1 MAINLQRLTYTCVS
15 LFFFSLPA
23 LAWDNYKEF
32 KRDHW
37 DFEAGTEFFRSEAN
51 YPSSGGGSQNLNSGN
66 YFQTLDFTFGTRYM
80 PRQTW
85 SMFAEGTVA
94 NAESKDSLATRTNS
108 SFSEAQLGMDF
119 VMYSD
124 LFQMIP
130 EVVVVLPAERVNSTS
145 DTALNSE
152 GVLEVRSRLNVQK
165 DFGTWRG
172 YGWLGFTYRGD
183 GRSFLM
189 PWGVGV
195 QMKKNRFRW
204 GGELFGY
211 QSVSD
216 DTDKNSATRTAYING
231 VNAGSLK
238 YYGTNPALMDTQVF
252 ATWLVNSKWSM
263 QVNGGLTLM
272 GSNSAAGFH
281 AGAVIR
287 YSFDMSEGYVEEP
300 TVAPI
305 DSPVPSYRS
314 NMYNS
319 DLGSEKKVD
328 QFREDTA
335 DGVEQDIF
343 KARPT
348 QKPVPKA
355 RPKDKKLQQQ
365 LDQTEFDI
373 ELKSKK
379 KRKNRN

>member
-1 MAINLQRLTYTCVS
+1 MAINLQRLTSTCIS
-15 LFFFSLPA
+15 LLFFSLPA

-37 DFEAGTEFFRSEAN
+37 DFEASTEFFRSEAN

-85 SMFAEGTVA
+85 SIFAEGTVS

-108 SFSEAQLGMDF
+108 SFSEAQLGVDF

-130 EVVVVLPAERVNSTS
+130 EVVVVIPTEKVNSTS
-145 DTALNSE
+145 DTVLNSE
-152 GVLEVRSRLNVQK
+152 GVMEVRSRLLAQK

-172 YGWLGFTYRGD
+172 YGWLGFNYRGD

-211 QSVSD
+211 QSISD
-216 DTDKNSATRTAYING
+216 DTDKNSTTRTAYING

-252 ATWLVNSKWSM
+252 ATWLISPKWSM
-263 QVNGGLTLM
+263 QVNGGMTLM

-281 AGAVIR
+281 AGGVFR

-300 TVAPI
+300 PVAPI

-319 DLGSEKKVD
+319 ELGSEKKVN

-335 DGVEQDIF
+335 DGVQQDIF

-348 QKPVPKA
+348 QKPVPK
-355 RPKDKKLQQQ
+355 RVKDKQLQQQ

-379 KRKNRN
+379 KRKNR